1 MASRLI
7 NVAHTQGASNLT
19 TVGYTLNAVGNR
31 TAKNVAWA
39 SLPMH
44 SEIYTYDPIDQLVT
58 ANYNGSNT
66 VAYDYDP
73 VGNRTSVSATT
84 SAPGVGTYTTNNL
97 NQYTNAQGKVNLHDS
112 RGNLTKVGIDL
123 TFDYDSK
130 NRLTSA
136 QNGTNT
142 MTVAYGYQNR
152 QVSRTINGTTVY
164 FIYDGWSLLQERDST
179 GNLLQTYVHGP
190 EIGEILRKQNTTGE
204 VYYHHDGLGSTVALT
219 DVQGDLV
226 ESYSYDVFGSVTV
239 YDSTFSILN
248 FSFFQNRFLFTGREW
263 IREIGIYDYRNRI
276 YSPELGRFLQTDP
289 IRFEAGD
296 VNLYRYVGN
305 RASISSDPLGL
316 EEKCCDGS
324 KLGNWVGNIRY
335 SFRALVIQSGSF
347 EGNLTCDCKP
357 GLKANVSGS
366 VNGLLLVGFSSG
378 TVQISVRAKEKSQLR
393 GKSGPLLSAGVNLGV
408 GPVGVGGSVDLTESS
423 QGGMKGNPNSG
434 IGVDPENINPTNPGA
449 SFGVSLL
456 FWAIHS
462 AD

>member
-1 MASRLI
+1 MTSRSI
-7 NVAHTQGASNLT
+7 NMAHTQGA
-19 TVGYTLNAVGNR
+19 
-31 TAKNVAWA
+31 
-39 SLPMH
+39 
-44 SEIYTYDPIDQLVT
+44 
-58 ANYNGSNT
+58 
-66 VAYDYDP
+66 
-73 VGNRTSVSATT
+73 
-84 SAPGVGTYTTNNL
+84 
-97 NQYTNAQGKVNLHDS
+97 
-112 RGNLTKVGIDL
+112 GNL
-123 TFDYDSK
+123 
-130 NRLTSA
+130 
-136 QNGTNT
+136 GT
-142 MTVAYGYQNR
+142 V
-152 QVSRTINGTTVY
+152 
-164 FIYDGWSLLQERDST
+164 D
-179 GNLLQTYVHGP
+179 
-190 EIGEILRKQNTTGE
+190 
-204 VYYHHDGLGSTVALT
+204 YHHAESAKSRRGSAEGNERRRIGKGLGSTIALT
-219 DVQGDLV
+219 DETGAVV
-226 ESYSYDVFGSVTV
+226 ESYQYDAFGAV
-239 YDSTFSILN
+239 SIDDASNSAL
-248 FSFFQNRFLFTGREW
+248 SASPRENRFLFTGREW
-263 IREIGIYDYRNRI
+263 IGEIGLYDYRNRV

-335 SFRALVIQSGSF
+335 SFRALVIQNGSF

-366 VNGLLLVGFSSG
+366 VHGLLLVGFSSG